1 MISPSLLVNSASEPH
16 LAMETQPSLS
26 LIVIAGSVQSVRDAL
41 TLALRAIARQTYSR
55 VEVVLVDDTV
65 DQNLDERLGHTWRD
79 ALRSYR
85 VIRTGGGCGRS
96 VARNLGASSSDGEVL
111 VFLDG
116 DTILCSDDSLAL
128 VAARADT
135 ASYGFGARRYWSYPP
150 GRVESEFREYLA
162 QIESGAYEW
171 LLDPIRAV
179 LPAGLDRSTGF
190 RDLLDFSFPGNYG
203 FVRRQLFEAVG
214 GFHEAFRSAGWEDD
228 YFAYCLYRRDP
239 DGFSYLGDVLRVL
252 HVNHPRPMA
261 ARSHNRERYEALLAA
276 DGIQAFNINV
286 LLRLPDYP
294 AEPVLERSA

>member
-1 MISPSLLVNSASEPH
+1 MIS
-16 LAMETQPSLS
+16 QPSLS
-26 LIVIAGSVQSVRDAL
+26 LVVLKGSVQPGRDAL
-41 TLALRAIARQTYSR
+41 TLTLRAIARQTYSR
-55 VEVVLVDDTV
+55 VEVVLVDDTT

-79 ALRSYR
+79 ALSTYR

-96 VARNLGASSSDGEVL
+96 VARNIGASSSHGEVL

-116 DTILCSDDSLAL
+116 DTILCSDDSLA
-128 VAARADT
+128 VVSARADT
-135 ASYGFGARRYWSYPP
+135 TSYGFGARRYWSYPP
-150 GRVESEFREYLA
+150 GRVESDFGEYLA

-171 LLDPIRAV
+171 LLNPIRAV

-190 RDLLDFSFPGNYG
+190 RDLLDFSFPGNFG

-228 YFAYCLYRRDP
+228 YFAYCLYRKDP
-239 DGFSYLGDVLRVL
+239 VGFAHLGDVLRVL

-261 ARSHNRERYEALLAA
+261 ARSHNRERYQALLTA
-276 DGIQAFNINV
+276 DGVQAFNINV

-294 AEPVLERSA
+294 AEPVLEWSS